1 MNAMHVRNL
10 NNVQNKIN
18 DCASSII
25 YIEIMLTLRIS
36 DIVFDIIMS
45 NSPEEVFTGWLLKK
59 SWYHWNASE
68 SILTIRS
75 E

>member
-1 MNAMHVRNL
+1 MNAMRVRNL

-25 YIEIMLTLRIS
+25 YMEIMLTLRIS

-45 NSPEEVFTGWLLKK
+45 NRPEEVFTG
-59 SWYHWNASE
+59 
-68 SILTIRS
+68 
-75 E
+75 